1 MAKKLLVKVKF
12 SKTLCQLRSAS
23 RIKIHWND
31 ETSDSF
37 LWCVKCRGEFFD
49 QRNHLL
55 IGNMMIWLKKLMN
68 YKLRSLL
75 QVVMANPKLFV
86 DFFPSNLTIALYI
99 TFSQWAWN
107 SFSLPSSTNNQC
119 VLELQHGKREL
130 EPLTHESRIGKK
142 HACFLFICRLWLLLP
157 INATSRPD
165 GLSGKKE

>member
-1 MAKKLLVKVKF
+1 MCHGNLSKLRAHIHLATAFNLEGLMF
-12 SKTLCQLRSAS
+12 SKFQMELTYKW
-23 RIKIHWND
+23 KIAAN
-31 ETSDSF
+31 F
-37 LWCVKCRGEFFD
+37 KI
-49 QRNHLL
+49 L
-55 IGNMMIWLKKLMN
+55 IWHDWKHLMN
-68 YKLRSLL
+68 YKLRSFASEKI
-75 QVVMANPKLFV
+75 VMANPKLFV

-99 TFSQWAWN
+99 TFSHWAWN

-165 GLSGKKE
+165 ALSGKKE